1 MPSRYYLKVNP
12 LFKSPRFTILFYM
25 KKGKSLM
32 RLLGEKPIYISFYD
46 EKNEF
51 FFFKDSNLVF
61 IFINGNKL
69 FFLLKCKFF
78 DKT

>member
-1 MPSRYYLKVNP
+1 MPSRYYLRVNP

-51 FFFKDSNLVF
+51 FF
-61 IFINGNKL
+61 
-69 FFLLKCKFF
+69 
-78 DKT
+78 

>member
-1 MPSRYYLKVNP
+1 
-12 LFKSPRFTILFYM
+12 
-25 KKGKSLM
+25 M

-51 FFFKDSNLVF
+51 FFLKDSNLVF

-78 DKT
+78 